1 MLKYF
6 CFFICL
12 FFLEAQLV
20 GQNTGILGIWKTIDD
35 VSQQEKSHIELY
47 MKSGKL
53 FGRVINLLPN
63 ATTKVCNNC
72 PGEKNGKSL
81 IGMDII
87 WNMSVNGSTWE
98 NGQILDPKT
107 GKIYSCSL
115 SLEGHDNLKVRG
127 YLGISLFGRTQIW
140 KRVK

>member
-1 MLKYF
+1 MLNYF
-6 CFFICL
+6 CFFISL

-35 VSQQEKSHIELY
+35 ATQQEKSHVELY

-53 FGRVINLLPN
+53 YGRVINLLPN
-63 ATTKVCNNC
+63 ATTKVCISC

-87 WNMSVNGSTWE
+87 WNMSDHGSTWE

-107 GKIYSCSL
+107 GKIYSCSM
-115 SLEGHDNLKVRG
+115 SLEGYDNLKVRG